1 MPCTQKIRYHGL
13 WKNVTSFDELE
24 VKVKVE
30 VHKCMTEIL
39 QPSSVDSQRLP
50 KMVGETKFWR
60 SPDLVS
66 QLLPF
71 LDLAS
76 TLHLA
81 SILPLVLQLLQR
93 KSIWRDLI
101 RRSIE
106 NFDLIMR
113 DDYEEIM
120 WIVDQLVDILKMLE
134 SPELLLQDVLHVICE
149 IYKDSKEEAE
159 VILSCTCL
167 CEHKIEFVGFQI
179 LEVAEEKMGTSLQ
192 NVIECSLDKT
202 LMRAIFGSF
211 ETFTDVPD
219 NELHHA
225 LVARLSRQT
234 QQIHSLKIER
244 FDLASRNG
252 PNAILL
258 QKCQTFQAEELYLK
272 DLDEED
278 WSWLAN
284 LLQEKGQI
292 YLNSISMAKE
302 IIVKAKKEDLKTVWD
317 CGWPWK
323 FVKEK
328 EYEASY
334 ILGIGMYLQLDDVF
348 GRETCRAHG
357 EDWNGDYDCPYQ
369 NETDAD
375 PADCYWSIIQD
386 MWNKGQNA

>member
-1 MPCTQKIRYHGL
+1 M
-13 WKNVTSFDELE
+13 
-24 VKVKVE
+24 KVE
-30 VHKCMTEIL
+30 TRKYLTEIL
-39 QPSSVDSQRLP
+39 QPSSVVTQGLP

-76 TLHLA
+76 ILHLA
-81 SILPLVLQLLQR
+81 NILPLVLQLLQR

-106 NFDLIMR
+106 NLDQHDQR
-113 DDYEEIM
+113 WEIM
-120 WIVDQLVDILKMLE
+120 WSVEELVDILKMLE
-134 SPELLLQDVLHVICE
+134 SPELLLLDVLHVICE
-149 IYKDSKEEAE
+149 IYEDSKEEAE

-167 CEHKIEFVGFQI
+167 CEHRIEFIGFQI

-192 NVIECSLDKT
+192 NVIECSFDDYT
-202 LMRAIFGSF
+202 RTIFGSF
-211 ETFTDVPD
+211 GTFTDDPD

-258 QKCQTFQAEELYLK
+258 QKCQTFQAEEFYIK
-272 DLDEED
+272 DFDEED
-278 WSWLAN
+278 WSWLAK

-328 EYEASY
+328 EYEYSFF
-334 ILGIGMYLQLDDVF
+334 GGMYLQLDEYF
-348 GRETCRAHG
+348 GPETCEAHG

-369 NETDAD
+369 NEVDAD
-375 PADCYWSIIQD
+375 PEDCSWRMIQD
-386 MWNKGQNA
+386 MWDRGQNA

>member
-1 MPCTQKIRYHGL
+1 
-13 WKNVTSFDELE
+13 
-24 VKVKVE
+24 
-30 VHKCMTEIL
+30 MTETL
-39 QPSSVDSQRLP
+39 QAFLIVSQGLP

-76 TLHLA
+76 ILHLA
-81 SILPLVLQLLQR
+81 NILPLVLQLLQR

-106 NFDLIMR
+106 NLDQYDHR
-113 DDYEEIM
+113 WEIM
-120 WIVDQLVDILKMLE
+120 WGVEELVDILKMLE
-134 SPELLLQDVLHVICE
+134 NPELLLQDVLHVICE

-159 VILSCTCL
+159 VILSCTCN
-167 CEHKIEFVGFQI
+167 CEHRIEYVGFQI
-179 LEVAEEKMGTSLQ
+179 LEAAEAKMGTSLQ
-192 NVIECSLDKT
+192 NVIECSFDDYT
-202 LMRAIFGSF
+202 RTIFGSF
-211 ETFTDVPD
+211 ETFTDDPD
-219 NELHHA
+219 NEPHHA

-244 FDLASRNG
+244 FDLASRSG

-258 QKCQTFQAEELYLK
+258 QKCQTFQAEEFYIK
-272 DLDEED
+272 DFDEED

-386 MWNKGQNA
+386 MWDRGQNA

>member
-1 MPCTQKIRYHGL
+1 MWEY
-13 WKNVTSFDELE
+13 VTSFDELE
-24 VKVKVE
+24 IKVKVE
-30 VHKCMTEIL
+30 VCKYMTEIL
-39 QPSSVDSQRLP
+39 QTSSVVIQGLP

-66 QLLPF
+66 QLLTF

-76 TLHLA
+76 TVHLA
-81 SILPLVLQLLQR
+81 NLLPLVLQLLQR

-106 NFDLIMR
+106 NFDQP
-113 DDYEEIM
+113 DDYAEIM
-120 WIVDQLVDILKMLE
+120 WIVDKLVDILKMLE
-134 SPELLLQDVLHVICE
+134 SPELLLLDVLHVICE
-149 IYKDSKEEAE
+149 IYEDFRREAE
-159 VILSCTCL
+159 VILSCTCHS
-167 CEHKIEFVGFQI
+167 EHRIEFVGFQI
-179 LEVAEEKMGTSLQ
+179 LEMAEEKMGTSLQ
-192 NVIECSLDKT
+192 NVVECSLDKT
-202 LMRAIFGSF
+202 LMRSIFGSF

-234 QQIHSLKIER
+234 QQIRSLKIER

-252 PNAILL
+252 PSAILL
-258 QKCQTFQAEELYLK
+258 QKCLTFQAEELYLK

-278 WSWLAN
+278 WSWLAKF
-284 LLQEKGQI
+284 LQEKEEL
-292 YLNSISMAKE
+292 YFNSISMARE
-302 IIVKAKKEDLKTVWD
+302 NIAKAKKEDLKTVWD

-348 GRETCRAHG
+348 GRETCKAHG
-357 EDWNGDYDCPYQ
+357 EDWNRDCPYR
-369 NETDAD
+369 NETRAD
-375 PADCYWSIIQD
+375 PEDCYWSIIQD

>member
-1 MPCTQKIRYHGL
+1 
-13 WKNVTSFDELE
+13 
-24 VKVKVE
+24 
-30 VHKCMTEIL
+30 MTEIL
-39 QPSSVDSQRLP
+39 QATSVVSKGLP
-50 KMVGETKFWR
+50 RMVGETKFWR

-71 LDLAS
+71 LDLTS
-76 TLHLA
+76 ILHLA
-81 SILPLVLQLLQR
+81 NLLPLVLQLLQR

-106 NFDLIMR
+106 NLDQHDQR
-113 DDYEEIM
+113 WEIM
-120 WIVDQLVDILKMLE
+120 WSVEELVDILKMLE
-134 SPELLLQDVLHVICE
+134 SPELLLLDVLHVICE
-149 IYKDSKEEAE
+149 IYKDDKEEAE

-167 CEHKIEFVGFQI
+167 CEHRIEFVGFQI

-192 NVIECSLDKT
+192 NVIECSFDDYT
-202 LMRAIFGSF
+202 RTTFGSF
-211 ETFTDVPD
+211 KTFTDDPD

-234 QQIHSLKIER
+234 QQIRSLKIER
-244 FDLASRNG
+244 FDLASRSG

-258 QKCQTFQAEELYLK
+258 QKCQTFQAEEFYVK

-292 YLNSISMAKE
+292 YLSSISMAKE
-302 IIVKAKKEDLKTVWD
+302 NIVKAKKEDLKTVWD

-328 EYEASY
+328 EYEPLY
-334 ILGIGMYLQLDDVF
+334 FGGMYLRLDEYF
-348 GRETCRAHG
+348 GPETCEAHG

-369 NETDAD
+369 NEVDAD
-375 PADCYWSIIQD
+375 PEDCSWRMIQD
-386 MWNKGQNA
+386 MWDRGQNA

>member
-1 MPCTQKIRYHGL
+1 
-13 WKNVTSFDELE
+13 
-24 VKVKVE
+24 
-30 VHKCMTEIL
+30 MTETL
-39 QPSSVDSQRLP
+39 QAFLIVSQGLP

-134 SPELLLQDVLHVICE
+134 SPELLLLDVLHVICE
-149 IYKDSKEEAE
+149 IYEDSKEEAE

-167 CEHKIEFVGFQI
+167 CEHRIEFVGFQI
-179 LEVAEEKMGTSLQ
+179 LEVAEAKMGTSLQ
-192 NVIECSLDKT
+192 NVIECSFDDYT
-202 LMRAIFGSF
+202 RTIFGSF
-211 ETFTDVPD
+211 ETFTDDPD

-234 QQIHSLKIER
+234 QQIRSLKIER
-244 FDLASRNG
+244 FDLASRSG

-292 YLNSISMAKE
+292 YLSSISMAKE

-328 EYEASY
+328 EYEHSY
-334 ILGIGMYLQLDDVF
+334 FGGMYLQLDEYF
-348 GRETCRAHG
+348 GPETCEAHG

-369 NETDAD
+369 NEVDAD
-375 PADCYWSIIQD
+375 PEDCSWRMIQD
-386 MWNKGQNA
+386 MWDRGQNA